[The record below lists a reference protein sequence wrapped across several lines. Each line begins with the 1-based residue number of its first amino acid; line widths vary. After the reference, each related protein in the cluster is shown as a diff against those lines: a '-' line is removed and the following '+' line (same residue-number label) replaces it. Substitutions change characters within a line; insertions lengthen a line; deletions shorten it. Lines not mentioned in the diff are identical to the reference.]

1 MKERKM
7 IKMKWI
13 CNFLVIEFAMLAM
26 LAVLITAPVFA
37 EDIPELAYEVD
48 GEAGFKLDS
57 FEYER
62 AEKNLRILFSR
73 ADDSSRDNRPCAI
86 SFIDGNLAEE
96 EIDDECVS
104 PELSFEFS
112 DVAIPDDAEL
122 LGLIVHFGELTK
134 SVSVPREKDVY
145 FDHVFPDQCPFSLAF
160 FQDMEPISAVQLSAQ
175 SDFQLP
181 LIRTN
186 SSVSVAVDRVHLSYN
201 RVEFG
206 MTELA
211 EYVNE
216 YISQNSKCESFSYN
230 GSVRAMGCEGYPQ
243 YPEGSSSELMDDA
256 AKEARFESF
265 FVYDELGLYPYTKL
279 GSINLMLTEPSFEVI
294 YSDSEWNIQLE
305 VYPANFSMALSF
317 TNWE

>member
-1 MKERKM
+1 
-7 IKMKWI
+7 MKWI
-13 CNFLVIEFAMLAM
+13 CNFLVIAFAMLAV

-37 EDIPELAYEVD
+37 EDIPELTYEVD
-48 GEAGFKLDS
+48 REAGFKLDS

-62 AEKNLRILFSR
+62 VGKNLRFIFSQ
-73 ADDSSRDNRPCAI
+73 ADPSTDAGLPCVV
-86 SFIDGNLAEE
+86 SFTDGNLAEE
-96 EIDDECVS
+96 EIEDECVS
-104 PELSFEFS
+104 PKLSFEFS

-134 SVSVPREKDVY
+134 SVSVLREKDVY
-145 FDHVFPDQCPFSLAF
+145 FDEVFPDRYPISIAF
-160 FQDMEPISAVQLSAQ
+160 FKDMEPISAVQLSAQ

-206 MTELA
+206 MTEIA

-256 AKEARFESF
+256 AKEARFESL

-279 GSINLMLTEPSFEVI
+279 GSINLMLREPSFEMI
-294 YSDSEWNIQLE
+294 YSDSEWNIQSE

>member
-1 MKERKM
+1 
-7 IKMKWI
+7 MKWI
-13 CNFLVIEFAMLAM
+13 CNFLVIAFAMLAM

-37 EDIPELAYEVD
+37 EDIPELTYEVD
-48 GEAGFKLDS
+48 REAGFKLDS
-57 FEYER
+57 FEYDS
-62 AEKNLRILFSR
+62 AGKNLRFIFSQ
-73 ADDSSRDNRPCAI
+73 ADPSMDAGLPCEV
-86 SFIDGNLAEE
+86 SFIDENLAEADL
-96 EIDDECVS
+96 DDECVS
-104 PELSFEFS
+104 PKVSFEFS
-112 DVAIPDDAEL
+112 DVVIPDDAEL
-122 LGLIVHFGELTK
+122 SGLIVHFGELTK
-134 SVSVPREKDVY
+134 SVSVLREKDVY
-145 FDHVFPDQCPFSLAF
+145 FDEVFPDQYPFSIAF
-160 FQDMEPISAVQLSAQ
+160 FKDMEPISAVQLSAQ

-206 MTELA
+206 MTEIA

-230 GSVRAMGCEGYPQ
+230 GSMRAMGCEGYPQ

-256 AKEARFESF
+256 AKEARFESL

-294 YSDSEWNIQLE
+294 YSDSEWNIQSE

>member
-1 MKERKM
+1 M

-37 EDIPELAYEVD
+37 EDVPELTYAVD

-62 AEKNLRILFSR
+62 AEKNLRFVFSLSDR
-73 ADDSSRDNRPCAI
+73 SMSSDRLCTV
-86 SFIDGNLAEE
+86 SFLDGNLAEE
-96 EIDDECVS
+96 GTDVECAL
-104 PELSFEFS
+104 PQLSFEFS

-122 LGLIVHFGELTK
+122 SGLIINFGELTK
-134 SVSVPREKDVY
+134 SVSVPREEGVV
-145 FDHVFPDQCPFSLAF
+145 FDHVFPDRYPVSIAF

-256 AKEARFESF
+256 AKEARFESL
-265 FVYDELGLYPYTKL
+265 FVYDELDLYPYTKL
-279 GSINLMLTEPSFEVI
+279 KSINLMLTEPSFEVI
-294 YSDSEWNIQLE
+294 YSDSEWNIQSE